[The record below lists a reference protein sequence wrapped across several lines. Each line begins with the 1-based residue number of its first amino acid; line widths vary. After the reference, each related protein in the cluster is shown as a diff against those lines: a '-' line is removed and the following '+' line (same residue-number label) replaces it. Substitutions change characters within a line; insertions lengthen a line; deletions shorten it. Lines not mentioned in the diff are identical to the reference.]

1 MLVSSSLH
9 LRRTLNKKTFCKDAC
24 KEILTGQNRV
34 QYGTSNTQYHY
45 YSIFALLFFVVR

>member
-9 LRRTLNKKTFCKDAC
+9 LRRTLNKKTSCKDAC

-34 QYGTSNTQYHY
+34 QYGAIDTQYYHY
-45 YSIFALLFFVVR
+45 FYICLILRCT